1 MDYLFD
7 YLLFLA
13 QAVTIVVAVL
23 LILSAV
29 VSLGHKRRDHEGGH
43 LEVRKLND
51 RLLDLRHAVEDSI
64 LSDAELKAQR
74 KREIKEEK
82 AEAKAHKDAQKK
94 AAGEE
99 TVKPRLFILD
109 FDGDVEAGRTEYLRT
124 EITAVLTLAKSQDE
138 VLLRL
143 TSPGGMV
150 PHYGLAAS
158 QLHRIRKQGIPL
170 VVAVDKVAASGGYL
184 MAVVA
189 SKVIAAPFALIG
201 SIGVVAEVPNV
212 HRLLDKY
219 DVDWDVYT
227 AGQYKR
233 TLTVFGENTEEGRKK
248 FVEEL
253 EDTHALFKEFVA
265 EHRPA
270 LDLTSVA
277 TGEAW
282 YGQRAIEKNLVDEL
296 STSDEYVNAA
306 CEDRDVYEV
315 QWIEHRKPLDRILG
329 EIRGLLARVARL
341 FAWVR

>member
-1 MDYLFD
+1 MEYLFD

-13 QAVTIVVAVL
+13 QAVTIVVALL

-29 VSLGHKRRDHEGGH
+29 VSLGHKRQDHEGGH

-64 LSDAELKAQR
+64 LNDAELKVQR
-74 KREIKEEK
+74 KREIKEDK
-82 AEAKAHKDAQKK
+82 AEVKAQKK
-94 AAGEE
+94 AAVED
-99 TVKPRLFILD
+99 TVKPRLFVLD
-109 FDGDVEAGRTEYLRT
+109 FDGDVEAGRTEFLRT
-124 EITAVLTLAKSQDE
+124 EITAVLTLAKPQDE

-158 QLHRIRKQGIPL
+158 QLHRIRKQGVPL
-170 VVAVDKVAASGGYL
+170 VVAVDTVAASGGYL

-189 SKVIAAPFALIG
+189 NKVIAAPFALVG

-212 HRLLDKY
+212 HRLLNKY

-233 TLTVFGENTEEGRKK
+233 TLTIFGQNTEEGRKK

-253 EDTHALFKEFVA
+253 EDTHALFKEFVT

-270 LDLTSVA
+270 LDLSTVA

-296 STSDEYVNAA
+296 CTSDEYVNAA
-306 CEDRDVYEV
+306 CEDRDVFEV

-329 EIRGLLARVARL
+329 EIRGLVSRVARL

>member
-1 MDYLFD
+1 MEYLFD

-13 QAVTIVVAVL
+13 QAVTIVVALL

-29 VSLGHKRRDHEGGH
+29 VSLGHKRQDHEGGH

-64 LSDAELKAQR
+64 LNDAELKVQR
-74 KREIKEEK
+74 KREIKEDK
-82 AEAKAHKDAQKK
+82 AEVKAQKK
-94 AAGEE
+94 AAGED
-99 TVKPRLFILD
+99 TVKPRLFVLD
-109 FDGDVEAGRTEYLRT
+109 FDGDVEAGRTEFLRT
-124 EITAVLTLAKSQDE
+124 EITAVLTLAKPQDE

-170 VVAVDKVAASGGYL
+170 VVAVDTVAASGGYL

-189 SKVIAAPFALIG
+189 NKVIAAPFALVG

-212 HRLLDKY
+212 HRLLNKY

-233 TLTVFGENTEEGRKK
+233 TLTIFGQNTEEGRKK

-253 EDTHALFKEFVA
+253 EDTHALFKEFVT

-270 LDLTSVA
+270 LDLSTVA

-296 STSDEYVNAA
+296 CTSDEYVNAA
-306 CEDRDVYEV
+306 CEDRDVFEV

-329 EIRGLLARVARL
+329 EIRGLVSRVARL

>member
-1 MDYLFD
+1 MEYLFD

-13 QAVTIVVAVL
+13 QAVTIVAALL

-29 VSLGHKRRDHEGGH
+29 VSLGHKRQDHEGGH

-64 LSDAELKAQR
+64 LNDAELKVQR
-74 KREIKEEK
+74 KREIKEDK
-82 AEAKAHKDAQKK
+82 AEVKAQKK
-94 AAGEE
+94 AAGED
-99 TVKPRLFILD
+99 TVKPRLFVLD
-109 FDGDVEAGRTEYLRT
+109 FDGDVEAGRTEFLRT
-124 EITAVLTLAKSQDE
+124 EITAVLTLAKPQDE

-170 VVAVDKVAASGGYL
+170 VVAVDTVAASGGYL

-189 SKVIAAPFALIG
+189 NKVIAAPFALVG

-212 HRLLDKY
+212 HRLLNKY

-233 TLTVFGENTEEGRKK
+233 TLTIFGQNTEEGRKK

-253 EDTHALFKEFVA
+253 EDTHALFKEFVT

-270 LDLTSVA
+270 LDLSTVA

-296 STSDEYVNAA
+296 CTSDEYVNAA
-306 CEDRDVYEV
+306 CEDRDVFEV

-329 EIRGLLARVARL
+329 EIRGLVSRVARL

>member
-1 MDYLFD
+1 MEYLFD

-13 QAVTIVVAVL
+13 QAVTIVVAL
-23 LILSAV
+23 LLVLSAV
-29 VSLGHKRRDHEGGH
+29 VSLGHKRQDHEGGH

-64 LSDAELKAQR
+64 LNDAELKLQR

-82 AEAKAHKDAQKK
+82 AEAKAQKK
-94 AAGEE
+94 AAVED
-99 TVKPRLFILD
+99 TVKPRLFVLD
-109 FDGDVEAGRTEYLRT
+109 FDGDVEAGRTEFLRT
-124 EITAVLTLAKSQDE
+124 EITAVLTLAKPQDE

-170 VVAVDKVAASGGYL
+170 VVAVDTVAASGGYL

-189 SKVIAAPFALIG
+189 NKVIAAPFALVG

-227 AGQYKR
+227 AGQHKR
-233 TLTVFGENTEEGRKK
+233 TLTIFGENTEEGRKK

-270 LDLTSVA
+270 LDLSTVA

-296 STSDEYVNAA
+296 CTSDEYVNAA
-306 CEDRDVYEV
+306 CDDRDVFEV

-329 EIRGLLARVARL
+329 EIRGLVSRVARL